1 MKNKKIK
8 FWASLLTIAPI
19 STFAV
24 TVNNS
29 TSSLKNNVLNTNNSS
44 LLLEKNNVSKL
55 LEKNNVSNWKEYEID
70 AIQIG
75 AIEGKITFIELDNTN
90 EIIVKSFSDDF
101 LSNDLDF
108 TQPGLKSGHVII
120 DGIEKTIVG
129 FANSCCW
136 QCSHDAIKGKV
147 TLPSTTKNEYLDVI
161 VFEDQKQIE
170 SIDFSLINTDNNIFE
185 LPIGFCN
192 GCSLLKTIIFPHNLQ
207 KLDIGTAAF
216 KSTKIESIVFED
228 SIEELTVGSMAFQN
242 CSELKTV
249 KLPINHS
256 KNANVSVLH
265 STFKGCTKLRN
276 INLQNIRFYGD
287 SAFCGCSSLESLE
300 FLWTHEAINNF
311 DTQFG
316 PNCFNGCDVKG
327 EDFILPANTTFVGD
341 SAFCGNIY
349 TGNLYIPSKLKLEQA
364 EITNIFSKRIEWLS
378 FKTDANGLIYSKEKT
393 VDGLK
398 YQKIFYGFGNI
409 EQSKKY
415 VKDEFVIEDDTT
427 FIATAALDYLESQN
441 TKVILPDSIQQIGK
455 QLPVNLYSENNV
467 IYGYDKNNKNK
478 VAVISSMPNCD
489 PKSREHEIIDF
500 QLKGIKI
507 IADGA
512 FQYIKLVDQ
521 VWDADSLIYIGSSAF
536 INQNAVFGKLSL
548 DSLCKIGVEAFENST
563 FNEIYLGHAKQLKE
577 ITDFAFS
584 GCKKLTK
591 MVLPESLEQ
600 IHSGAFKSCS
610 GLTGDLIIPQNVKW
624 IWSSAFEDCFNLN
637 GNLYFKSNDWFSI
650 GTWAFKNTNFKNIY
664 ISMDPNNVSE
674 KSFWPSERW
683 LSNNDTYGDEGFRV
697 HVKANF
703 IKAIRDSGIIS
714 VERIENF
721 LSGFGWAQI
730 IEDIK

>member
-8 FWASLLTIAPI
+8 LLTSLLTIAPI

-29 TSSLKNNVLNTNNSS
+29 TNSLKNNVLNTDNSS
-44 LLLEKNNVSKL
+44 SL
-55 LEKNNVSNWKEYEID
+55 LEKNNVSNLKEYEID

-90 EIIVKSFSDDF
+90 EIIVKSFSEDF

-129 FANSCCW
+129 FAYSCCL
-136 QCSHDAIKGKV
+136 QCPYDAIKGKV
-147 TLPSTTKNEYLDVI
+147 TLPSTTKNEYLDVG
-161 VFEDQKQIE
+161 VFQDQKQIE
-170 SIDFSLINTDNNIFE
+170 SVDFSLINTDNNIFK
-185 LPIGFCN
+185 LPIKFCN

-207 KLDIGTAAF
+207 KLDIGTYAF
-216 KSTKIESIVFED
+216 CSTKIESIVFED
-228 SIEELTVGSMAFQN
+228 SIEELTIGTSAFEN
-242 CSELKTV
+242 CFELKTV

-256 KNANVSVLH
+256 EKANVSILH
-265 STFKGCTKLRN
+265 STFKECKKLRN
-276 INLQNIRFYGD
+276 INFQNVWFYGD
-287 SAFCGCSSLESLE
+287 SAFCGCCSLESLE

-311 DTQFG
+311 ETQFG
-316 PNCFNGCDVKG
+316 PNCFKWCNVKG
-327 EDFILPANTTFVGD
+327 EDFILPANTTYVGTL
-341 SAFCGNIY
+341 AFSGNIF
-349 TGNLYIPSKLKLEQA
+349 TGNLYIPSKLNSEQA
-364 EITNIFSKRIEWLS
+364 ETMNMFGEHIWFSS
-378 FKTDANGLIYSKEKT
+378 FKTDADGLIYSKEKT

-398 YQKIFYGFGNI
+398 YQKIFYGFGSL
-409 EQSKKY
+409 EQTKKY
-415 VKDEFVIEDDTT
+415 AKDELVIENDTT
-427 FIATAALDYLESQN
+427 FIATGALDCLESQN

-455 QLPVNLYSENNV
+455 QSPVNLYSENNV
-467 IYGYDKNNKNK
+467 IYGYDKNTKNK
-478 VAVISSMPNCD
+478 VAVISSMPNYD
-489 PKSREHEIIDF
+489 PKSREHEIINF

-507 IADGA
+507 IANLA

-521 VWDADSLIYIGSSAF
+521 VWDADSLIYIGSYAF
-536 INQNAVFGKLSL
+536 SNQNTVFGKLSL
-548 DSLCKIGVEAFENST
+548 DSLCKIGNSAFENST

-600 IHSGAFKSCS
+600 IRSGAFKSCS

-637 GNLYFKSNDWFSI
+637 GNLYLKSNDWFSI

-674 KSFWPSERW
+674 TSFWPKKHW
-683 LSNNDTYGDEGFRV
+683 LTNDDIYGDEGFKV

-703 IKAIRDSGIIS
+703 IKAIRDSGTIS
-714 VERIENF
+714 VEKIENF

>member
-8 FWASLLTIAPI
+8 LLTSLLTIAPI

-29 TSSLKNNVLNTNNSS
+29 TNSLKNNVLNTDNSS
-44 LLLEKNNVSKL
+44 SL
-55 LEKNNVSNWKEYEID
+55 LEKNNVSNLKEYEID

-90 EIIVKSFSDDF
+90 EIIVKSFSEDF

-129 FANSCCW
+129 FAYSCCL
-136 QCSHDAIKGKV
+136 QCPYDAIKGKV

-170 SIDFSLINTDNNIFE
+170 SINFSLINTDNNIFE

-207 KLDIGTAAF
+207 KLDIGTYAF
-216 KSTKIESIVFED
+216 CSTKIESIVFED
-228 SIEELTVGSMAFQN
+228 SIEELTIGTSAFEN
-242 CSELKTV
+242 CFELKTV

-256 KNANVSVLH
+256 EKANVSILH
-265 STFKGCTKLRN
+265 STFKECKKLKN
-276 INLQNIRFYGD
+276 INLQNICFYGD
-287 SAFCGCSSLESLE
+287 SAFYGCSSLESLD

-311 DTQFG
+311 ETQFG
-316 PNCFNGCDVKG
+316 PNCFNGCNVKG
-327 EDFILPANTTFVGD
+327 EDFILPANTTFVGT
-341 SAFCGNIY
+341 SAFSGNIF

-398 YQKIFYGFGNI
+398 YQKIFYGFGSM
-409 EQSKKY
+409 EQRKKY
-415 VKDEFVIEDDTT
+415 VKDELVIEDDTT
-427 FIATAALDYLESQN
+427 FIATGALDYLESQN
-441 TKVILPDSIQQIGK
+441 TKVILPDSVQQIGI
-455 QLPVNLYSENNV
+455 QLIENLYSENNV
-467 IYGYDKNNKNK
+467 IYGYDKNTKNK
-478 VAVISSMPNCD
+478 VAVISSKRDYD
-489 PKSREHEIIDF
+489 PGSPIHLHEIIDF

-507 IADGA
+507 IADNALGW
-512 FQYIKLVDQ
+512 IKLVDQ

-536 INQNAVFGKLSL
+536 NNQNTVFGKLSL
-548 DSLCKIGVEAFENST
+548 DSLCKIGVGAFGKST

-577 ITDFAFS
+577 ISMYAFS

-591 MVLPESLEQ
+591 MVFPESLEQ
-600 IHSGAFKSCS
+600 IDSYAFESCS
-610 GLTGDLIIPQNVKW
+610 SLTGDLIIPQNVKR
-624 IWSSAFEDCFNLN
+624 ISSSAFEDCFNLN
-637 GNLYFKSNDWFSI
+637 GNLYFKSNDSFSI
-650 GTWAFKNTNFKNIY
+650 GPSAFRNTNFKNLY

-703 IKAIRDSGIIS
+703 VKAIRDSGIIS
-714 VERIENF
+714 EEKIKYF

>member
-8 FWASLLTIAPI
+8 LLTSLLTIAPI
-19 STFAV
+19 STFA
-24 TVNNS
+24 TIVNNNAN
-29 TSSLKNNVLNTNNSS
+29 SLKKTILENSNS
-44 LLLEKNNVSKL
+44 SKL
-55 LEKNNVSNWKEYEID
+55 LEKNNAFSLKEYEID

-90 EIIVKSFSDDF
+90 EIIVKSFSEDF

-120 DGIEKTIVG
+120 DGIEKIIVG
-129 FANSCCW
+129 FAYSCCL
-136 QCSHDAIKGKV
+136 QCPYDAIKGKV
-147 TLPSTTKNEYLDVI
+147 TLPSTTKNEYLDVG
-161 VFEDQKQIE
+161 VFQDQKQIE
-170 SIDFSLINTDNNIFE
+170 SVDFSLINTDNNIFK
-185 LPIGFCN
+185 LPIKFCN

-207 KLDIGTAAF
+207 KLDIGTYAF
-216 KSTKIESIVFED
+216 CSTKIESIVFED
-228 SIEELTVGSMAFQN
+228 SIEELTIGTSAFEN
-242 CSELKTV
+242 CFELKTV

-256 KNANVSVLH
+256 EKANVSILH
-265 STFKGCTKLRN
+265 STFKECKKLKN
-276 INLQNIRFYGD
+276 INLQNICFYGD
-287 SAFCGCSSLESLE
+287 SAFYGCSSLESLD

-311 DTQFG
+311 ETQFG
-316 PNCFNGCDVKG
+316 PNCFNGCNVKG
-327 EDFILPANTTFVGD
+327 EDFILPANTTFVGT
-341 SAFCGNIY
+341 SAFSGNIF

-364 EITNIFSKRIEWLS
+364 EIMNMFNLPIWLLS
-378 FKTDANGLIYSKEKT
+378 FKTDADGLIYSKEKT

-398 YQKIFYGFGNI
+398 YQKIFYGFGSM
-409 EQSKKY
+409 EQRKKY
-415 VKDEFVIEDDTT
+415 VKDELVIEDDTT
-427 FIATAALDYLESQN
+427 FIATGALDCLESQN
-441 TKVILPDSIQQIGK
+441 TKVILPDSIQQIGS
-455 QLPVNLYSENNV
+455 QLIDNLYSENNV
-467 IYGYDKNNKNK
+467 IYGYDKNTKNK
-478 VAVISSMPNCD
+478 VAVIASMHDVGPECR
-489 PKSREHEIIDF
+489 KHEIIDF

-507 IADGA
+507 IADNALGW
-512 FQYIKLVDQ
+512 IKLVDQ

-536 INQNAVFGKLSL
+536 NNQNTVFGKLSL
-548 DSLCKIGVEAFENST
+548 DSLCKIGDSAFRNST

-577 ITDFAFS
+577 ISMYAFS

-600 IHSGAFKSCS
+600 IDSYAFESCS
-610 GLTGDLIIPQNVKW
+610 SLTGDLIIPQNVKR
-624 IWSSAFEDCFNLN
+624 ISSSAFEDCFNLN
-637 GNLYFKSNDWFSI
+637 GNLYFKSNDSFSI
-650 GTWAFKNTNFKNIY
+650 GSSAFRNTNFKNLY

-703 IKAIRDSGIIS
+703 IKVIRDSGIIS

>member
-8 FWASLLTIAPI
+8 LLTSLLTIAPI

-29 TSSLKNNVLNTNNSS
+29 TNSLKNNVLNTDNSS
-44 LLLEKNNVSKL
+44 SL
-55 LEKNNVSNWKEYEID
+55 LEKNNVSNLKEYEID

-90 EIIVKSFSDDF
+90 EIIVKSFSEDF

-129 FANSCCW
+129 FAYSCCL
-136 QCSHDAIKGKV
+136 QCPYDAIKGKV
-147 TLPSTTKNEYLDVI
+147 TLPSTTKNEYLDVG
-161 VFEDQKQIE
+161 VFQDQKQIE
-170 SIDFSLINTDNNIFE
+170 SVDFSLINTDNNIFK
-185 LPIGFCN
+185 LPIKFCN

-207 KLDIGTAAF
+207 KLDIGTYAF
-216 KSTKIESIVFED
+216 CSTKIESIVFED
-228 SIEELTVGSMAFQN
+228 SIEELTIGTSAFEN
-242 CSELKTV
+242 CFELKTV

-256 KNANVSVLH
+256 EKANVSILH
-265 STFKGCTKLRN
+265 STFKECKKLKN
-276 INLQNIRFYGD
+276 INLQNIWFYGD
-287 SAFCGCSSLESLE
+287 SAFYGCSSLESLE

-311 DTQFG
+311 ETQFG

-327 EDFILPANTTFVGD
+327 EDFILPANTTFVGT
-341 SAFCGNIY
+341 SAFSGNIF

-364 EITNIFSKRIEWLS
+364 EIMNMFNLPIGLLS
-378 FKTDANGLIYSKEKT
+378 FKTDADGLIYSKEKT

-398 YQKIFYGFGNI
+398 YQKIFYGFGSM
-409 EQSKKY
+409 EQRKKY
-415 VKDEFVIEDDTT
+415 VKDELVIEDDTT
-427 FIATAALDYLESQN
+427 FIATGALDYLESQN
-441 TKVILPDSIQQIGK
+441 TKVILPDSVQQIGI
-455 QLPVNLYSENNV
+455 QLIENLYSENNV
-467 IYGYDKNNKNK
+467 IYGYDKNTKNK
-478 VAVISSMPNCD
+478 VAVISSKRDYD
-489 PKSREHEIIDF
+489 PGSPIHLHEIIDF

-507 IADGA
+507 IADNALGW
-512 FQYIKLVDQ
+512 IKLVDQ
-521 VWDADSLIYIGSSAF
+521 VWDADSLIYIGSYAF
-536 INQNAVFGKLSL
+536 NNQNTVFGKLSL
-548 DSLCKIGVEAFENST
+548 DSLCKIGVGAFGKST

-577 ITDFAFS
+577 ISMYAFS

-600 IHSGAFKSCS
+600 IDSYAFESCS
-610 GLTGDLIIPQNVKW
+610 SLTGDLIIPQNVKR
-624 IWSSAFEDCFNLN
+624 ISSSAFEDCFNLN
-637 GNLYFKSNDWFSI
+637 GNLYFKSNDSFSI
-650 GTWAFKNTNFKNIY
+650 GSSAFRNTNFKNLY

>member
-29 TSSLKNNVLNTNNSS
+29 TNSLKNNVLNTNNSS
-44 LLLEKNNVSKL
+44 LL

-90 EIIVKSFSDDF
+90 EIIVKSFSEDF

-129 FANSCCW
+129 FAYSCCS
-136 QCSHDAIKGKV
+136 QCPYDAIKGKV
-147 TLPSTTKNEYLDVI
+147 TLPSTTKNEYLDVG
-161 VFEDQKQIE
+161 VFQDQKQIE
-170 SIDFSLINTDNNIFE
+170 SIDFSLINTDNNIFK
-185 LPIGFCN
+185 LPIKFCN
-192 GCSLLKTIIFPHNLQ
+192 GCSSLKTIIFPHNLQ
-207 KLDIGTAAF
+207 KLDIGTYAF
-216 KSTKIESIVFED
+216 CSTKIESIVFED
-228 SIEELTVGSMAFQN
+228 SIEELTIGTSAFEN
-242 CSELKTV
+242 CFELKTV

-256 KNANVSVLH
+256 TNANVSVLH

-287 SAFCGCSSLESLE
+287 KAFYGCCSLESLE

-316 PNCFNGCDVKG
+316 PNCFKECNVKG
-327 EDFILPANTTFVGD
+327 EDFILPANTTYVGAL
-341 SAFCGNIY
+341 AFCGNIF
-349 TGNLYIPSKLKLEQA
+349 TGNLYIPSKLNSEQA
-364 EITNIFSKRIEWLS
+364 ETMNMFGEHIWFSS
-378 FKTDANGLIYSKEKT
+378 FKTDADGLIYSKEKT

-398 YQKIFYGFGNI
+398 YQKIFYGFGSL
-409 EQSKKY
+409 EQTKKY
-415 VKDEFVIEDDTT
+415 AKDELVIENDTT
-427 FIATAALDYLESQN
+427 FIATGALDCLESQN
-441 TKVILPDSIQQIGK
+441 TKVILPDSIQQIGWQK
-455 QLPVNLYSENNV
+455 TENLYSENNV
-467 IYGYDKNNKNK
+467 IYGYDKNTKNK
-478 VAVISSMPNCD
+478 VAVIASMRDDGPERH
-489 PKSREHEIIDF
+489 KHEIIDF

-507 IADGA
+507 IADNALGN
-512 FQYIKLVDQ
+512 IKLVDQ
-521 VWDADSLIYIGSSAF
+521 VWDADSLIYIGSDAF
-536 INQNAVFGKLSL
+536 NNQNTVFGKLSL
-548 DSLCKIGVEAFENST
+548 DSLCKIGDSAFRNST

-577 ITDFAFS
+577 IAASAFS
-584 GCKKLTK
+584 GCKKLIK
-591 MVLPESLEQ
+591 IVLPESLEQ
-600 IHSGAFKSCS
+600 IDSSAFESCS
-610 GLTGDLIIPQNVKW
+610 GLTGDLIIPQNVKR
-624 IWSSAFEDCFNLN
+624 ILSSAFEDCFNLN
-637 GNLYFKSNDWFSI
+637 GNLYLKSNDLFSI
-650 GTWAFKNTNFKNIY
+650 GNSAFQNTNFKNIY

-674 KSFWPSERW
+674 TSFWPKKHW
-683 LSNNDTYGDEGFRV
+683 LTNDDIYGDEGFRI

-703 IKAIRDSGIIS
+703 IKAIRDLGTIS
-714 VERIENF
+714 VEKIENF

>member
-8 FWASLLTIAPI
+8 LLTSLLTIAPI
-19 STFAV
+19 FTFAV

-29 TSSLKNNVLNTNNSS
+29 TNSLKNNVLNTDNSS
-44 LLLEKNNVSKL
+44 SL
-55 LEKNNVSNWKEYEID
+55 LEKNNVSNLKEYEID

-90 EIIVKSFSDDF
+90 EIIVKSFSEDF

-129 FANSCCW
+129 FAYSCCL
-136 QCSHDAIKGKV
+136 QCPYDAIKGKV
-147 TLPSTTKNEYLDVI
+147 TLPSTTKNEYLDVG
-161 VFEDQKQIE
+161 VFQDQKQIE
-170 SIDFSLINTDNNIFE
+170 SVDFSLINADNNIFK
-185 LPIGFCN
+185 LPIKFCN

-207 KLDIGTAAF
+207 KLDIGTYAF
-216 KSTKIESIVFED
+216 CSTKIESIVFED
-228 SIEELTVGSMAFQN
+228 SIEELTIGTSAFEN
-242 CSELKTV
+242 CFELKTV

-256 KNANVSVLH
+256 EKANVSILH
-265 STFKGCTKLRN
+265 STFKECKKLKN
-276 INLQNIRFYGD
+276 INLQNICFYGD
-287 SAFCGCSSLESLE
+287 SAFYGCSSLESLD

-311 DTQFG
+311 ETQFG

-327 EDFILPANTTFVGD
+327 EDFILPANTTFVGT
-341 SAFCGNIY
+341 SAFSGNIF

-364 EITNIFSKRIEWLS
+364 EIMNMFNLPIGLLS
-378 FKTDANGLIYSKEKT
+378 FKTDADGLIYSKEKT

-398 YQKIFYGFGNI
+398 YQKIFYGFGSM
-409 EQSKKY
+409 EQRKKY
-415 VKDEFVIEDDTT
+415 VKDELVIEDDTT
-427 FIATAALDYLESQN
+427 FIATGALDYLESQN
-441 TKVILPDSIQQIGK
+441 TKVILPDSVQQIGI
-455 QLPVNLYSENNV
+455 QLIENLYSENNV
-467 IYGYDKNNKNK
+467 IYGYDKNTKNK
-478 VAVISSMPNCD
+478 VAVISSKRDYD
-489 PKSREHEIIDF
+489 PGSPIHLPEIIDF

-507 IADGA
+507 IADNALGW
-512 FQYIKLVDQ
+512 IKLVDQ
-521 VWDADSLIYIGSSAF
+521 VWDADSLIYIGSYAF
-536 INQNAVFGKLSL
+536 NNQNTVFGKLSL
-548 DSLCKIGVEAFENST
+548 DSLCKIGVGAFGKST

-577 ITDFAFS
+577 ISMYAFS

-600 IHSGAFKSCS
+600 IDSYAFESCS
-610 GLTGDLIIPQNVKW
+610 SLTGDLIIPQNVKR
-624 IWSSAFEDCFNLN
+624 ISSSAFEDCFNLN
-637 GNLYFKSNDWFSI
+637 GNLYFKSNDSFSI
-650 GTWAFKNTNFKNIY
+650 GSSAFRNTNFKNLY
-664 ISMDPNNVSE
+664 ISMDPNNVSD

-683 LSNNDTYGDEGFRV
+683 LTNDDIYGDEGFKV
-697 HVKANF
+697 HVKTNF

>member
-8 FWASLLTIAPI
+8 LLTSLLTITPI

-29 TSSLKNNVLNTNNSS
+29 TNSLKNNVLNTDNSS
-44 LLLEKNNVSKL
+44 SL
-55 LEKNNVSNWKEYEID
+55 LEKNNVSNLKEYEID

-90 EIIVKSFSDDF
+90 EIIVKSFSEDF

-129 FANSCCW
+129 FAYSCCL
-136 QCSHDAIKGKV
+136 QCPYDAIKGKV
-147 TLPSTTKNEYLDVI
+147 TLPSTTKNEYLDVG
-161 VFEDQKQIE
+161 VFQDQKQIE
-170 SIDFSLINTDNNIFE
+170 SVDFSLINTDNNIFK
-185 LPIGFCN
+185 LPIKFCN

-207 KLDIGTAAF
+207 KLDIGTYAF
-216 KSTKIESIVFED
+216 CSTKIESIVFED
-228 SIEELTVGSMAFQN
+228 SIEELTIGTSAFEN
-242 CSELKTV
+242 CFELKTV

-256 KNANVSVLH
+256 EKANVSILH
-265 STFKGCTKLRN
+265 STFKECKKLKN
-276 INLQNIRFYGD
+276 INLQNICFYGD
-287 SAFCGCSSLESLE
+287 SAFYGCSSLENLE

-311 DTQFG
+311 ETQFG

-327 EDFILPANTTFVGD
+327 EDFILPANTTYVGD
-341 SAFCGNIY
+341 SAFCGNIF
-349 TGNLYIPSKLKLEQA
+349 TGNLYIPSKLNLEQA
-364 EITNIFSKRIEWLS
+364 EMMNMFSEEIWWLS
-378 FKTDANGLIYSKEKT
+378 FKTDADGLIYSKEKT

-398 YQKIFYGFGNI
+398 YQKIFYGFGTL
-409 EQSKKY
+409 EQTKKY
-415 VKDEFVIEDDTT
+415 AKDEFVIEDDTT
-427 FIATAALDYLESQN
+427 FIATGALDGLESQN

-455 QLPVNLYSENNV
+455 QLPANLYSENNV
-467 IYGYDKNNKNK
+467 IYGYDKNTKNK
-478 VAVISSMPNCD
+478 VAVISSKRDYD
-489 PKSREHEIIDF
+489 PGSPIHLHEIIDF

-507 IADGA
+507 IADNALGW
-512 FQYIKLVDQ
+512 IKLVDQ
-521 VWDADSLIYIGSSAF
+521 VWDADSLIYIGSYAF
-536 INQNAVFGKLSL
+536 NNQNTVFGKLSL
-548 DSLCKIGVEAFENST
+548 DSLCKIGNSAFENST

-600 IHSGAFKSCS
+600 IDSYAFESCS
-610 GLTGDLIIPQNVKW
+610 SLTGDLIIPQNVKR
-624 IWSSAFEDCFNLN
+624 ISSSAFEDCFNLN
-637 GNLYFKSNDWFSI
+637 GNLYFKSNDSFSI
-650 GTWAFKNTNFKNIY
+650 GSSAFRNTNFKNLY

-703 IKAIRDSGIIS
+703 IKAIRDSGTIS
-714 VERIENF
+714 VEKIENF

>member
-8 FWASLLTIAPI
+8 LLTSLLTIAPI
-19 STFAV
+19 FTFA
-24 TVNNS
+24 TIVNNNAN
-29 TSSLKNNVLNTNNSS
+29 SLKKTILENSNS
-44 LLLEKNNVSKL
+44 SKL
-55 LEKNNVSNWKEYEID
+55 LEKNNAFSLKEYEID

-90 EIIVKSFSDDF
+90 EIIVKSFSEDF

-129 FANSCCW
+129 FAYSCCS
-136 QCSHDAIKGKV
+136 QCPYDAIKGKV
-147 TLPSTTKNEYLDVI
+147 TLPSTTKNEYLDVG
-161 VFEDQKQIE
+161 VFQDQKQIE
-170 SIDFSLINTDNNIFE
+170 SVDFSLINTDNNIFK
-185 LPIGFCN
+185 LPIKFCN

-207 KLDIGTAAF
+207 KLDIGTYAF
-216 KSTKIESIVFED
+216 CSTKIESIVFED
-228 SIEELTVGSMAFQN
+228 SIEELTIGTSAFEN
-242 CSELKTV
+242 CFELKTV

-256 KNANVSVLH
+256 EKANVSILH
-265 STFKGCTKLRN
+265 STFKECKKLKN
-276 INLQNIRFYGD
+276 INLQNICFYGD
-287 SAFCGCSSLESLE
+287 SAFYGCSSLESLD

-311 DTQFG
+311 ETQFG
-316 PNCFNGCDVKG
+316 PNCFNGCNIKG
-327 EDFILPANTTFVGD
+327 EDFILPANTTFVGT
-341 SAFCGNIY
+341 SAFSGNIF
-349 TGNLYIPSKLKLEQA
+349 TGNLYIPSKLKLEQT
-364 EITNIFSKRIEWLS
+364 EIMNMFNLPIWLLS
-378 FKTDANGLIYSKEKT
+378 FKTDADGLIYSKEKT

-398 YQKIFYGFGNI
+398 YQKIFYGFGSM
-409 EQSKKY
+409 EQRKKY
-415 VKDEFVIEDDTT
+415 VKDELVIEDDTT
-427 FIATAALDYLESQN
+427 FIATGALDCLESQN
-441 TKVILPDSIQQIGK
+441 TKVILPDSIQQIGS
-455 QLPVNLYSENNV
+455 QLIDNLYSENNV
-467 IYGYDKNNKNK
+467 IYGYDKNTKNK
-478 VAVISSMPNCD
+478 VAVIASMHDVGPECR
-489 PKSREHEIIDF
+489 KHEIIDF

-507 IADGA
+507 IADNALGW
-512 FQYIKLVDQ
+512 IKLVDQ

-536 INQNAVFGKLSL
+536 NNQNTVFGKLSL
-548 DSLCKIGVEAFENST
+548 DSLCKIGDSAFRNST

-577 ITDFAFS
+577 ISMYAFS

-600 IHSGAFKSCS
+600 IDSYAFESCS
-610 GLTGDLIIPQNVKW
+610 GLTGDLIIPQNVKR
-624 IWSSAFEDCFNLN
+624 ISSSAFEDCFNLN
-637 GNLYFKSNDWFSI
+637 GNLYFKSNDSFSI
-650 GTWAFKNTNFKNIY
+650 GSSAFRNTNFKNIY

>member
-8 FWASLLTIAPI
+8 LLTSLLTIAPI

-24 TVNNS
+24 TINNS
-29 TSSLKNNVLNTNNSS
+29 TNSLKNNVLNTDNSS
-44 LLLEKNNVSKL
+44 SL
-55 LEKNNVSNWKEYEID
+55 LEKNNVSNLKEYEID

-90 EIIVKSFSDDF
+90 EIIVKSFSEDF

-129 FANSCCW
+129 FAYSCCL
-136 QCSHDAIKGKV
+136 QCPYDAIKGKV
-147 TLPSTTKNEYLDVI
+147 TLPSTTKNEYLDVG
-161 VFEDQKQIE
+161 VFQDQKQIE
-170 SIDFSLINTDNNIFE
+170 SVDFSLINTDNNIFK
-185 LPIGFCN
+185 LPIKFCN

-207 KLDIGTAAF
+207 KLDIGTYAF
-216 KSTKIESIVFED
+216 CSTKIESIVFED
-228 SIEELTVGSMAFQN
+228 SIEELTIGTSAFEN
-242 CSELKTV
+242 CFELKTV

-256 KNANVSVLH
+256 EKANVSILH
-265 STFKGCTKLRN
+265 STFKECKKLKN
-276 INLQNIRFYGD
+276 INLQNIWFYGD
-287 SAFCGCSSLESLE
+287 SAFYGCSSLESLD

-311 DTQFG
+311 ETQFG

-327 EDFILPANTTFVGD
+327 EDFILPANTTFVGA
-341 SAFCGNIY
+341 SCGNIY

-398 YQKIFYGFGNI
+398 YQKIFYGFGSM
-409 EQSKKY
+409 EQRKKY
-415 VKDEFVIEDDTT
+415 VKDELVIEDDTT
-427 FIATAALDYLESQN
+427 FIATGALDYLESQN
-441 TKVILPDSIQQIGK
+441 TKVILPDSIQQIGI
-455 QLPVNLYSENNV
+455 QLIENLYSENNV
-467 IYGYDKNNKNK
+467 IYGYDKNTKNK
-478 VAVISSMPNCD
+478 VAVISSKRDYD
-489 PKSREHEIIDF
+489 PGSPIHLHEIIDF

-507 IADGA
+507 IADNALGW
-512 FQYIKLVDQ
+512 IKLVDQ
-521 VWDADSLIYIGSSAF
+521 VWDADSLIYIGSYAF
-536 INQNAVFGKLSL
+536 NNQNTVFGKLSL
-548 DSLCKIGVEAFENST
+548 DSLCKIGVGAFGKST

-577 ITDFAFS
+577 ISMYAFS

-600 IHSGAFKSCS
+600 IDSYAFESCS
-610 GLTGDLIIPQNVKW
+610 SLTGDLIIPQNVKR
-624 IWSSAFEDCFNLN
+624 ISSSAFEDCFNLN
-637 GNLYFKSNDWFSI
+637 GNLYFKSNDSFSI
-650 GTWAFKNTNFKNIY
+650 GSSAFRNTNFKNLY
-664 ISMDPNNVSE
+664 ISMDPNNVSD

>member
-1 MKNKKIK
+1 M
-8 FWASLLTIAPI
+8 T
-19 STFAV
+19 
-24 TVNNS
+24 
-29 TSSLKNNVLNTNNSS
+29 
-44 LLLEKNNVSKL
+44 
-55 LEKNNVSNWKEYEID
+55 
-70 AIQIG
+70 
-75 AIEGKITFIELDNTN
+75 
-90 EIIVKSFSDDF
+90 
-101 LSNDLDF
+101 
-108 TQPGLKSGHVII
+108 
-120 DGIEKTIVG
+120 
-129 FANSCCW
+129 
-136 QCSHDAIKGKV
+136 
-147 TLPSTTKNEYLDVI
+147 
-161 VFEDQKQIE
+161 
-170 SIDFSLINTDNNIFE
+170 
-185 LPIGFCN
+185 
-192 GCSLLKTIIFPHNLQ
+192 
-207 KLDIGTAAF
+207 IGTSAF
-216 KSTKIESIVFED
+216 E
-228 SIEELTVGSMAFQN
+228 N
-242 CSELKTV
+242 CFELKTV

-256 KNANVSVLH
+256 TNANVSVLH

-287 SAFCGCSSLESLE
+287 KAFYGCCSLESLE

-327 EDFILPANTTFVGD
+327 EDFILPANTTYVGD
-341 SAFCGNIY
+341 SAFYGNIY

-398 YQKIFYGFGNI
+398 YQKIFYGFGSI

-455 QLPVNLYSENNV
+455 QSPVNLYSENNV
-467 IYGYDKNNKNK
+467 IYGYDKNTKNK
-478 VAVISSMPNCD
+478 VAVISSMPNYD

-507 IADGA
+507 IANHA

-521 VWDADSLIYIGSSAF
+521 VWNADSLIYIGSYAF
-536 INQNAVFGKLSL
+536 SNQNTVFGKLSL
-548 DSLCKIGVEAFENST
+548 DSLCKIGDSAFQNST

-637 GNLYFKSNDWFSI
+637 GNLYLKSNDWFSI

>member
-8 FWASLLTIAPI
+8 LLTSLLTIAPI
-19 STFAV
+19 FTFA
-24 TVNNS
+24 TIVNNNAN
-29 TSSLKNNVLNTNNSS
+29 SLKKTILENSNS
-44 LLLEKNNVSKL
+44 SKL
-55 LEKNNVSNWKEYEID
+55 LEKNNAFSLKEYEID

-90 EIIVKSFSDDF
+90 EIIVKSFSEDF

-129 FANSCCW
+129 FAYSCCL
-136 QCSHDAIKGKV
+136 QCPYDAIKGKV
-147 TLPSTTKNEYLDVI
+147 TLPSTTKNEYLDVG
-161 VFEDQKQIE
+161 VFQDQKQIE
-170 SIDFSLINTDNNIFE
+170 SVDFSLINTDNNIFK
-185 LPIGFCN
+185 LPIKFCN

-207 KLDIGTAAF
+207 KLDIGTYAF
-216 KSTKIESIVFED
+216 CSTKIESIVFED
-228 SIEELTVGSMAFQN
+228 SIEELTIGTSAFEN
-242 CSELKTV
+242 CFELKTV

-256 KNANVSVLH
+256 EKANVSILH
-265 STFKGCTKLRN
+265 STFKECKKLKN
-276 INLQNIRFYGD
+276 INLQNICFYGD
-287 SAFCGCSSLESLE
+287 SAFYGCSSLENLE

-311 DTQFG
+311 ETQFG

-327 EDFILPANTTFVGD
+327 EDFILPANTTFVGT
-341 SAFCGNIY
+341 SAFSGNIF

-364 EITNIFSKRIEWLS
+364 EIMNMFNLPIGLLS
-378 FKTDANGLIYSKEKT
+378 FKTDADGLIYSKEKT

-398 YQKIFYGFGNI
+398 YQKIFYGFGSM
-409 EQSKKY
+409 EQRKKY
-415 VKDEFVIEDDTT
+415 VKDELVIEDDTT
-427 FIATAALDYLESQN
+427 FIATGALDYLESQN
-441 TKVILPDSIQQIGK
+441 TKVILPDSVQQIGI
-455 QLPVNLYSENNV
+455 QLIENLYSENNV
-467 IYGYDKNNKNK
+467 IYGYDKNTKNK
-478 VAVISSMPNCD
+478 VAVISSKRDYD
-489 PKSREHEIIDF
+489 PGSPIHLHEIIDF

-507 IADGA
+507 IADNALGW
-512 FQYIKLVDQ
+512 IKLVDQ
-521 VWDADSLIYIGSSAF
+521 VWDADSLIYIGSYAF
-536 INQNAVFGKLSL
+536 NNQNTVFGKLSL
-548 DSLCKIGVEAFENST
+548 DSLCKIGVGAFGKST

-577 ITDFAFS
+577 ISMYAFS

-600 IHSGAFKSCS
+600 IDSYAFESCS
-610 GLTGDLIIPQNVKW
+610 SLTGDLIIPQNVKR
-624 IWSSAFEDCFNLN
+624 ISSSAFEDCFNLN
-637 GNLYFKSNDWFSI
+637 GNLYFKSNDSFSI
-650 GTWAFKNTNFKNIY
+650 GSSAFRNTNFKNLY
-664 ISMDPNNVSE
+664 ISMDPNNVSD

-683 LSNNDTYGDEGFRV
+683 LTNNDTYGDEGFRV

>member
-8 FWASLLTIAPI
+8 FWTSLLTIAPI

-29 TSSLKNNVLNTNNSS
+29 TNSLKNNVLNTNNSS
-44 LLLEKNNVSKL
+44 LL

-90 EIIVKSFSDDF
+90 EIIVKSFSEDF

-129 FANSCCW
+129 FAYSCCL
-136 QCSHDAIKGKV
+136 QCPYDAIKGKV
-147 TLPSTTKNEYLDVI
+147 TLPSTTKNEYLDVG
-161 VFEDQKQIE
+161 VFQDQKQIE
-170 SIDFSLINTDNNIFE
+170 SVDFSLINTDNNIFK
-185 LPIGFCN
+185 LPIKFCN

-207 KLDIGTAAF
+207 KLDIGTYAF
-216 KSTKIESIVFED
+216 CSTKIESIVFED
-228 SIEELTVGSMAFQN
+228 SIEELTIGTSAFEN
-242 CSELKTV
+242 CFELKTV

-256 KNANVSVLH
+256 EKANVSILH
-265 STFKGCTKLRN
+265 STFKECIKLRN
-276 INLQNIRFYGD
+276 INFQNVWFYGD
-287 SAFCGCSSLESLE
+287 SAFYGCCSLESLE

-311 DTQFG
+311 ETQFG

-327 EDFILPANTTFVGD
+327 EDFILPANTTFVGT
-341 SAFCGNIY
+341 SAFSGNIF

-364 EITNIFSKRIEWLS
+364 EIMNMFNLPIGLLS
-378 FKTDANGLIYSKEKT
+378 FKTDTDGLIYSKEKT

-398 YQKIFYGFGNI
+398 YQKIFYGFGSM
-409 EQSKKY
+409 EQRKKY
-415 VKDEFVIEDDTT
+415 VKDELVIEDDTT
-427 FIATAALDYLESQN
+427 FIATGALDYLESQN
-441 TKVILPDSIQQIGK
+441 TKVILPDSIQQIGS
-455 QLPVNLYSENNV
+455 QLIENLYSENNV
-467 IYGYDKNNKNK
+467 IYGYDKNTKNK
-478 VAVISSMPNCD
+478 VAVISSKRDYD
-489 PKSREHEIIDF
+489 PGSPIHLHEIIDF

-507 IADGA
+507 IADNA
-512 FQYIKLVDQ
+512 LAWIKLVDQ
-521 VWDADSLIYIGSSAF
+521 VWDADSLIYIGSYAF
-536 INQNAVFGKLSL
+536 NNQNTVFGKLSL
-548 DSLCKIGVEAFENST
+548 DSLCKIGVGAFGKST

-577 ITDFAFS
+577 ISMYAFS

-600 IHSGAFKSCS
+600 IDSYAFESCS
-610 GLTGDLIIPQNVKW
+610 SLTGDLIIPQNVER
-624 IWSSAFEDCFNLN
+624 ISSSAFEDCFNLN
-637 GNLYFKSNDWFSI
+637 GNLYFKSNDSFSI
-650 GTWAFKNTNFKNIY
+650 GSSAFRNTNFKNLY

>member
-8 FWASLLTIAPI
+8 LLTSLLTIAPI
-19 STFAV
+19 FTFAV

-29 TSSLKNNVLNTNNSS
+29 TNSLKNNVLNTDNSS
-44 LLLEKNNVSKL
+44 SL
-55 LEKNNVSNWKEYEID
+55 LEKNNVSNLKEYEID

-90 EIIVKSFSDDF
+90 EIIVKSFSEDF

-129 FANSCCW
+129 FAYSCCL
-136 QCSHDAIKGKV
+136 QCPYDAIKGKV
-147 TLPSTTKNEYLDVI
+147 TLPSTTKNEYLDVG
-161 VFEDQKQIE
+161 VFQDQKQIE
-170 SIDFSLINTDNNIFE
+170 SVDFSLINTDNNIFK
-185 LPIGFCN
+185 LPIKFCN

-228 SIEELTVGSMAFQN
+228 SIEELTIGTSAFEN
-242 CSELKTV
+242 CFELKTV

-256 KNANVSVLH
+256 EKANVSILH
-265 STFKGCTKLRN
+265 STFKECKKLKN
-276 INLQNIRFYGD
+276 INLQNICFYGD
-287 SAFCGCSSLESLE
+287 SAFYGCSSLESLD

-311 DTQFG
+311 ETQFG

-327 EDFILPANTTFVGD
+327 EDFILPANTTFVGT
-341 SAFCGNIY
+341 SAFSGNIF

-364 EITNIFSKRIEWLS
+364 EIMNMFNLPIGLLS
-378 FKTDANGLIYSKEKT
+378 FKTDADGLIYSKEKT

-398 YQKIFYGFGNI
+398 YQKIFYGFGSM
-409 EQSKKY
+409 EQRKKY
-415 VKDEFVIEDDTT
+415 VKDELVIEDDTT
-427 FIATAALDYLESQN
+427 FIATGALDYLESQN
-441 TKVILPDSIQQIGK
+441 TKVILPDSVQQIGI
-455 QLPVNLYSENNV
+455 QLIENLYSENNV
-467 IYGYDKNNKNK
+467 IYGYDKNTKNK
-478 VAVISSMPNCD
+478 VAVISSKRDYD
-489 PKSREHEIIDF
+489 PGSPIHLHEIIDF

-507 IADGA
+507 IADNALGW
-512 FQYIKLVDQ
+512 IKLVDQ
-521 VWDADSLIYIGSSAF
+521 VWDADSLIYIGSYAF
-536 INQNAVFGKLSL
+536 NNQNTVFGKLSL
-548 DSLCKIGVEAFENST
+548 DSLCKIGVGAFGKST

-577 ITDFAFS
+577 ISMYAFS

-600 IHSGAFKSCS
+600 IDSYAFESCS
-610 GLTGDLIIPQNVKW
+610 SLTGDLIIPQNVKR
-624 IWSSAFEDCFNLN
+624 ISSSAFEDCFNLN
-637 GNLYFKSNDWFSI
+637 GNLYFKSNDSFSI
-650 GTWAFKNTNFKNIY
+650 GSSAFRNTNFKNLY

>member
-8 FWASLLTIAPI
+8 LLTSLLTIAPI

-29 TSSLKNNVLNTNNSS
+29 TNSLKNNVLNTDNSS
-44 LLLEKNNVSKL
+44 SL
-55 LEKNNVSNWKEYEID
+55 LEKNNVSNLKEYEID

-90 EIIVKSFSDDF
+90 EIIVKSFSEDF

-129 FANSCCW
+129 FAYSCCL
-136 QCSHDAIKGKV
+136 QCPYDAIKGKV
-147 TLPSTTKNEYLDVI
+147 TLPSTTKNEYLDVG
-161 VFEDQKQIE
+161 VFQDQKQIE
-170 SIDFSLINTDNNIFE
+170 SVDFSLINTDNNIFK
-185 LPIGFCN
+185 LPIKFCN

-207 KLDIGTAAF
+207 KLDIGTYAF
-216 KSTKIESIVFED
+216 CSTKIESIVFED
-228 SIEELTVGSMAFQN
+228 SIEELTIGTSAFEN
-242 CSELKTV
+242 CFELKTV

-256 KNANVSVLH
+256 EKANVSILH
-265 STFKGCTKLRN
+265 STFKECKKLKN
-276 INLQNIRFYGD
+276 INLQNIWFYGD
-287 SAFCGCSSLESLE
+287 SAFYGCSSLESLD

-311 DTQFG
+311 ETQFG

-327 EDFILPANTTFVGD
+327 EDFILPANTTFVGT
-341 SAFCGNIY
+341 SAFSGNIF
-349 TGNLYIPSKLKLEQA
+349 TGNLYIPSKLKLEQT
-364 EITNIFSKRIEWLS
+364 EIMNMFNLPIGLLS
-378 FKTDANGLIYSKEKT
+378 FKTDADGLIYSKEKT

-398 YQKIFYGFGNI
+398 YQKIFYGFGSM
-409 EQSKKY
+409 EQRKKY
-415 VKDEFVIEDDTT
+415 VKDELVIEDDTT
-427 FIATAALDYLESQN
+427 FIATGALDCLESQN
-441 TKVILPDSIQQIGK
+441 TKVILPDSVQQIGS
-455 QLPVNLYSENNV
+455 QLIENLYSENNV
-467 IYGYDKNNKNK
+467 IYGYDKNTKNK
-478 VAVISSMPNCD
+478 VAVISSKRDYD
-489 PKSREHEIIDF
+489 PGSPIHLHEIIDF

-507 IADGA
+507 IADNALGW
-512 FQYIKLVDQ
+512 IKLVDQ
-521 VWDADSLIYIGSSAF
+521 VWDADSLIYIGSYAF
-536 INQNAVFGKLSL
+536 NNQNTVFGKLSL
-548 DSLCKIGVEAFENST
+548 DSLCKIGVGAFGKST

-577 ITDFAFS
+577 ISMYAFS

-591 MVLPESLEQ
+591 MVFSESLEQ
-600 IHSGAFKSCS
+600 IDSYAFESCS
-610 GLTGDLIIPQNVKW
+610 SLTGDLIIPQNVKR
-624 IWSSAFEDCFNLN
+624 ISSSAFEDCFNLN
-637 GNLYFKSNDWFSI
+637 GNLYFKSNDSFSI
-650 GTWAFKNTNFKNIY
+650 GSSAFRNTNFKNLY
-664 ISMDPNNVSE
+664 ISMDPNNVSD

-683 LSNNDTYGDEGFRV
+683 LTNDDIYGDEGFKV
-697 HVKANF
+697 HVKTNF

>member
-29 TSSLKNNVLNTNNSS
+29 TNSLKNNVLNTNNSS
-44 LLLEKNNVSKL
+44 LL

-90 EIIVKSFSDDF
+90 EIIVKSFSEDF

-129 FANSCCW
+129 FAYSCCS
-136 QCSHDAIKGKV
+136 QCPYDAIKGKV
-147 TLPSTTKNEYLDVI
+147 TLPSTTKNEYLDVG
-161 VFEDQKQIE
+161 VFQDQKQIE
-170 SIDFSLINTDNNIFE
+170 SIDFSLINTDNNIFK
-185 LPIGFCN
+185 LPIKFCN
-192 GCSLLKTIIFPHNLQ
+192 GCSSLKTIIFPHNLQ
-207 KLDIGTAAF
+207 KLDIGTYAF
-216 KSTKIESIVFED
+216 CSTKIESIVFED
-228 SIEELTVGSMAFQN
+228 SIEELTIGTSAFEN
-242 CSELKTV
+242 CFELKTV

-256 KNANVSVLH
+256 TNANVSVLH

-287 SAFCGCSSLESLE
+287 KAFYGCCSLESLE

-327 EDFILPANTTFVGD
+327 EDFILPANTTYVGD
-341 SAFCGNIY
+341 SAFYGNIY

-398 YQKIFYGFGNI
+398 YQKIFYGFGSI

-455 QLPVNLYSENNV
+455 QSPVNLYSENNV
-467 IYGYDKNNKNK
+467 IYGYDKNTKNK
-478 VAVISSMPNCD
+478 VAVISSMPNYD

-507 IADGA
+507 IANHA

-521 VWDADSLIYIGSSAF
+521 VWNADSLIYIGSYAF
-536 INQNAVFGKLSL
+536 SNQNTVFGKLSL
-548 DSLCKIGVEAFENST
+548 DSLCKIGDSAFQNST

-637 GNLYFKSNDWFSI
+637 GNLYLKSNDLFSI
-650 GTWAFKNTNFKNIY
+650 GNSAFQNTNFKNIY

-674 KSFWPSERW
+674 TSFWPKKHW
-683 LSNNDTYGDEGFRV
+683 LTNDDIYGDEGFRI

-703 IKAIRDSGIIS
+703 IKAIRDLGTIS
-714 VERIENF
+714 VEKIENF
-721 LSGFGWAQI
+721 LSGFGWTQI

>member
-8 FWASLLTIAPI
+8 LLTSLLTIAPI

-29 TSSLKNNVLNTNNSS
+29 TNSLKNNVLNTDNSFS
-44 LLLEKNNVSKL
+44 L
-55 LEKNNVSNWKEYEID
+55 LEKNNVSNLKEYEID

-90 EIIVKSFSDDF
+90 EIIVKSFSEDF

-129 FANSCCW
+129 FAYSCCL
-136 QCSHDAIKGKV
+136 QCPYDAIKGKV
-147 TLPSTTKNEYLDVI
+147 TLPSTTKNEYLDVG
-161 VFEDQKQIE
+161 VFQDQKQIE
-170 SIDFSLINTDNNIFE
+170 SVDFSLINTDNNIFK
-185 LPIGFCN
+185 LPIKFCN

-207 KLDIGTAAF
+207 KLDIGTYAF
-216 KSTKIESIVFED
+216 CSTKIESIVFED
-228 SIEELTVGSMAFQN
+228 SIEELTIGTSAFEN
-242 CSELKTV
+242 CFELKTV

-256 KNANVSVLH
+256 EKANVSILH
-265 STFKGCTKLRN
+265 STFKECKKLKN
-276 INLQNIRFYGD
+276 INLQNICFYGD
-287 SAFCGCSSLESLE
+287 SAFYGCSSLESLD

-311 DTQFG
+311 ETQFG
-316 PNCFNGCDVKG
+316 PNCFNGCNVKG
-327 EDFILPANTTFVGD
+327 EDFILPANTTFVGT
-341 SAFCGNIY
+341 SAFSGNIF

-364 EITNIFSKRIEWLS
+364 EIMNMFNLPIWLLS
-378 FKTDANGLIYSKEKT
+378 FKADADGLIYSKEKT

-398 YQKIFYGFGNI
+398 YQKIFYGFGSM
-409 EQSKKY
+409 EQRKKY
-415 VKDEFVIEDDTT
+415 VKDELVIEDDTT
-427 FIATAALDYLESQN
+427 FIATGALDCLESQN
-441 TKVILPDSIQQIGK
+441 TKVILPDSIQQIGS
-455 QLPVNLYSENNV
+455 QLIDNLYSENNV
-467 IYGYDKNNKNK
+467 IYGYDKNTKNK
-478 VAVISSMPNCD
+478 VAVIASMHDVGPECR
-489 PKSREHEIIDF
+489 KHEIIDF

-507 IADGA
+507 IADNALGW
-512 FQYIKLVDQ
+512 IKLVDQ

-536 INQNAVFGKLSL
+536 NNQNTVFGKLSL
-548 DSLCKIGVEAFENST
+548 DSLCKIGDSAFRNST

-577 ITDFAFS
+577 IAASAFS

-600 IHSGAFKSCS
+600 IDSYAFESCS
-610 GLTGDLIIPQNVKW
+610 SLTGDLIIPQNVKR
-624 IWSSAFEDCFNLN
+624 ISSSAFEDCFNLN
-637 GNLYFKSNDWFSI
+637 GNLYFKSNDSFSI
-650 GTWAFKNTNFKNIY
+650 GSSAFRNTNFKNLY

>member
-29 TSSLKNNVLNTNNSS
+29 TNSLKNNVLNTNNSS
-44 LLLEKNNVSKL
+44 LL

-90 EIIVKSFSDDF
+90 EIIVKSFSEDF

-129 FANSCCW
+129 FAYSCCS
-136 QCSHDAIKGKV
+136 QCPYDAIKGKV
-147 TLPSTTKNEYLDVI
+147 TLPSTTKNEYLDVG
-161 VFEDQKQIE
+161 VFQDQKQIE
-170 SIDFSLINTDNNIFE
+170 SIDFSLINTDNNIFK
-185 LPIGFCN
+185 LPIKFCN

-207 KLDIGTAAF
+207 KLDIGTYAF
-216 KSTKIESIVFED
+216 CSTKIESIVFED
-228 SIEELTVGSMAFQN
+228 SIEELTIGTSAFEN
-242 CSELKTV
+242 CFELKTV

-256 KNANVSVLH
+256 TNANVSVLH
-265 STFKGCTKLRN
+265 STFKWCTKLRN

-287 SAFCGCSSLESLE
+287 KAFYGCCSLESLE

-327 EDFILPANTTFVGD
+327 EDFILPANTTYVGD
-341 SAFCGNIY
+341 SAFYGNIY

-398 YQKIFYGFGNI
+398 YQKIFYGFGSM
-409 EQSKKY
+409 EQRKKY
-415 VKDEFVIEDDTT
+415 VKDELVIEDDTT
-427 FIATAALDYLESQN
+427 FIATGALDCLESQN
-441 TKVILPDSIQQIGK
+441 TKVILPDSIQQIGS
-455 QLPVNLYSENNV
+455 QLIDNLYSENNV
-467 IYGYDKNNKNK
+467 IYGYDKNTKNK
-478 VAVISSMPNCD
+478 VAVIASMHDVGPECR
-489 PKSREHEIIDF
+489 KHEIIDF

-507 IADGA
+507 IADNALGW
-512 FQYIKLVDQ
+512 IKLVDQ

-536 INQNAVFGKLSL
+536 NNQNTVFGKLSL
-548 DSLCKIGVEAFENST
+548 DSLCKIGDSAFQNST

-577 ITDFAFS
+577 ISMYAFS

-637 GNLYFKSNDWFSI
+637 GNLYLKSNDWFSI

-674 KSFWPSERW
+674 KSFYPGERW
-683 LSNNDTYGDEGFRV
+683 LSNNDIYGDEGFRV

-714 VERIENF
+714 VEKIENF
-721 LSGFGWAQI
+721 LSGFGWTQI